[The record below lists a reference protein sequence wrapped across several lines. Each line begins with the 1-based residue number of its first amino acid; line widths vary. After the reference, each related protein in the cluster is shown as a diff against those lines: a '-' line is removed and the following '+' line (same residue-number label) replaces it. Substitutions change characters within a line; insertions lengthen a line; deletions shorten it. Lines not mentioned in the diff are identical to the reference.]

1 MNILIVSPYLPLPLG
16 GHGGSVYLY
25 EMLKRLCTRHA
36 VTLVSF
42 ADRDEMA
49 MAKDLSPL
57 ALTTHIVPRRKGP
70 SRSPGDALFLVVSRM
85 LQMARSVLSW
95 EPYYVSKFRSARMSR
110 MIRRVTSDVQYD
122 VVQIEYAQMGTY
134 RGEVRS
140 GKTIIHEIDVVFR
153 TMLRYHRE
161 ARSPLKRGAFFV
173 EMCRWKRYE
182 PAMAGRFDGVSTLT
196 QPDRLMLQRMTGI
209 RTIEVLP
216 PGVETAPVPAP
227 IPARE
232 GGTLL
237 FVGNLAQLPNAD
249 AALWLCTEIFPR
261 IAAEYP
267 GAGLSIIGRGASPAL
282 RAAATDPRIRI
293 LNFVED
299 LRPHFL
305 HAGVFIAPLRLG
317 GGIKIK
323 MLDALAH
330 GCPVVTTPVGA
341 EGITGLDASSVR
353 ISRTADGLARLCVD
367 LLRDP
372 GRAAELG
379 RRGQAVVG
387 GNFSWDLIMQRTTAY
402 YHSLLHA

>member
-1 MNILIVSPYLPLPLG
+1 MNILIISPYLPLPLG

-36 VTLVSF
+36 VTLISF
-42 ADRDEMA
+42 ADRREMA

-57 ALTTHIVPRRKGP
+57 ALTTHIVPRRRGP

-95 EPYYVSKFRSARMSR
+95 EPYYVSKFRSRRMSR
-110 MIRRVTSDVQYD
+110 LIRSVTSAVQFD

-134 RGEVRS
+134 RREARS

-161 ARSPLKRGAFFV
+161 ARSPLKRGAFFL

-216 PGVETAPVPAP
+216 PGVETVPAP
-227 IPARE
+227 GPLPARE

-249 AALWLCTEIFPR
+249 AAL
-261 IAAEYP
+261 
-267 GAGLSIIGRGASPAL
+267 AL
-282 RAAATDPRIRI
+282 
-293 LNFVED
+293 
-299 LRPHFL
+299 
-305 HAGVFIAPLRLG
+305 
-317 GGIKIK
+317 
-323 MLDALAH
+323 
-330 GCPVVTTPVGA
+330 
-341 EGITGLDASSVR
+341 
-353 ISRTADGLARLCVD
+353 
-367 LLRDP
+367 
-372 GRAAELG
+372 
-379 RRGQAVVG
+379 
-387 GNFSWDLIMQRTTAY
+387 
-402 YHSLLHA
+402 